1 MEHLDIMD
9 RWDWQEIFA
18 KAGLLL
24 LLVTGCGKKEDFRS
38 VLLVSHAGMGL
49 NIQNSIYHDNSREA
63 LDMAC
68 SMIGCDGVE
77 VDVQLSKDGELWLYH
92 DATLESESNGEGC
105 VPELTRDELEDIRYN
120 SVHKEKLCPLSEIS
134 NEELS
139 GKELFLDL
147 RHLNACA
154 QTFVSVDAMINQISK
169 LSFVQTKCW
178 VITNYNEWIYPLKQA
193 NFKVL
198 FQLEES
204 AAVPQ
209 ETASADGYVIRNSI
223 ITSDQVQEIH
233 DSGKKLFIFDVRS
246 PKGIRSALGKHPD
259 GVLSD
264 DIRAAIIEKN

>member
-1 MEHLDIMD
+1 MRSCADGCQSVILLIRQEQRRLLEHLDIMD
-9 RWDWQEIFA
+9 RWDWHEIFA

-120 SVHKEKLCPLSEIS
+120 SVHKEKLCPLP
-134 NEELS
+134 LC
-139 GKELFLDL
+139 K
-147 RHLNACA
+147 RNAGSS
-154 QTFVSVDAMINQISK
+154 QT
-169 LSFVQTKCW
+169 T
-178 VITNYNEWIYPLKQA
+178 TNGSTL
-193 NFKVL
+193 
-198 FQLEES
+198 
-204 AAVPQ
+204 
-209 ETASADGYVIRNSI
+209 
-223 ITSDQVQEIH
+223 
-233 DSGKKLFIFDVRS
+233 
-246 PKGIRSALGKHPD
+246 
-259 GVLSD
+259 
-264 DIRAAIIEKN
+264 